1 MKSQFSTQAS
11 QDDDGENCG
20 EGGAGWEVEPD
31 AGEAEGPEEDEEEHG
46 EGERCG
52 DGDERGLEGFADG
65 DHIAL
70 GGEAEPACEISEA
83 EEAAGGGSGWW
94 SE

>member
-1 MKSQFSTQAS
+1 MRNLFQNFSLSCVFLIQFVFQTAQNNERKN
-11 QDDDGENCG
+11 GG

-52 DGDERGLEGFADG
+52 DGDECGLEGFADG

-70 GGEAEPACEISEA
+70 GGVV
-83 EEAAGGGSGWW
+83 
-94 SE
+94 